1 MFTTCGRRAPAVERL
16 CKMAGLPDAK
26 IDIVRTLVAGAP
38 DKVVSGLRN
47 ALAAA
52 DGDTALA
59 GVRRVVEAE
68 VAERTL
74 RNKALQP
81 IAPLFVD
88 RCGDPD
94 RLAFPPRALS
104 MLWRGLRDVAA
115 EDVASAALVMADFEP
130 GVTSNE
136 AFDRLTARLVE
147 EIEAR
152 TQRDI
157 IAALDI
163 VEADQAGGAATLRSC
178 LAMSPVV
185 RRATEKLPEWISR
198 TTQERAAAAR
208 LAYRDAC
215 RAGDDAGPRF
225 FEMLGAQLA
234 EPWTIL
240 RIVSAVMDHPTESYL
255 SGSELAAFATRLM
268 DSVDANLKLVAAFDL
283 NGGAPTGEV
292 AAATVE
298 ILTLQVTELENAI
311 DLAREGG
318 WGARIQKQKQS
329 LAGVVEKRLRELPR
343 LQAAALPSQRVRG
356 ARALV
361 AEPELTSPPDQG
373 HVERCRSLLSFAEGI
388 RASANYGG
396 FASTRAKVMEAAG
409 EALDQYV
416 EDVLARVRDGEAADR
431 EVAALRLQ
439 VAAEFAGLIHEPRAR
454 EIVRRR
460 AASAFGAVTAPRPA
474 WEDPARPL

>member
-1 MFTTCGRRAPAVERL
+1 
-16 CKMAGLPDAK
+16 MAGLPDAK
-26 IDIVRTLVAGAP
+26 IDIVRTLVASAP

-68 VAERTL
+68 VAERKL

-88 RCGDPD
+88 RGGDPG
-94 RLAFPPRALS
+94 RLAFPPRALP
-104 MLWRGLRDVAA
+104 MLWRGLREVAA
-115 EDVASAALVMADFEP
+115 EDVATAALVMADFEQ
-130 GVTSNE
+130 GVTSTE
-136 AFDRLTARLVE
+136 AFDRLTERLVE
-147 EIEAR
+147 EVEAR

-157 IAALDI
+157 VGALDFI
-163 VEADQAGGAATLRSC
+163 EADRQGGEAVLRTC
-178 LAMSPVV
+178 LAISPVV
-185 RRATEKLPEWISR
+185 RRATEKLPEWIGR

-215 RAGDDAGPRF
+215 RVGDDAGPRF

-255 SGSELAAFATRLM
+255 SGSELSPFATRLM
-268 DSVDANLKLVAAFDL
+268 DGVDANLKIVAGFDL
-283 NGGAPTGEV
+283 NGGAPAGE
-292 AAATVE
+292 AAAAAVE
-298 ILTLQVTELENAI
+298 VLTLQITELEDAI

-318 WGARIQKQKQS
+318 WGGRIQKQKQA
-329 LAGVVEKRLRELPR
+329 LASVVEKRLRELPR
-343 LQAAALPSQRVRG
+343 LQATALPTQKVRI

-361 AEPELTSPPDQG
+361 TEPSLSLPPDQG
-373 HVERCRSLLSFAEGI
+373 HVTRCRSLLTFAEGI

-396 FASTRAKVMEAAG
+396 FASTRTKVMEAAG

-416 EDVLARVRDGEAADR
+416 EDVLARVREGEAPDR
-431 EVAALRLQ
+431 EIAALMLQ
-439 VAAEFAGLIHEPRAR
+439 VAAEFAGLIHEPRAC

-474 WEDPARPL
+474 WEDPARQL

>member
-1 MFTTCGRRAPAVERL
+1 
-16 CKMAGLPDAK
+16 MAGLPDAK
-26 IDIVRTLVAGAP
+26 IDIVRTLVASAP
-38 DKVVSGLRN
+38 DTVVSGLRN

-68 VAERTL
+68 AAERTL
-74 RNKALQP
+74 RNTALQP
-81 IAPLFVD
+81 IAPLFVAHG
-88 RCGDPD
+88 GDPD
-94 RLAFPPRALS
+94 KLAFPPRALG
-104 MLWRGLRDVAA
+104 MLWRGLREVAAPDVAA
-115 EDVASAALVMADFEP
+115 AALVMVDFEP
-130 GVTSNE
+130 GVTSSE
-136 AFDRLTARLVE
+136 AFDRLTERLVE
-147 EIEAR
+147 EIDSR
-152 TQRDI
+152 SQRDI
-157 IAALDI
+157 VAALDVI
-163 VEADQAGGAATLRSC
+163 EAARPGGGAVLRAC

-185 RRATEKLPEWISR
+185 RRATEKLPEWIGR

-215 RAGDDAGPRF
+215 RAGEDAGPRF

-255 SGSELAAFATRLM
+255 SGSELASFATRLM
-268 DSVDANLKLVAAFDL
+268 DAVDANLQTVGAFDL
-283 NGGAPTGEV
+283 NGGTSSGE
-292 AAATVE
+292 AAAAMVE
-298 ILTLQVTELENAI
+298 TLTLQITELENAI

-318 WGARIQKQKQS
+318 WGGRIQKQKQS
-329 LAGVVEKRLRELPR
+329 LAAVVEKRLRELPR
-343 LQAAALPSQRVRG
+343 LLAAALPTQKARI

-361 AEPELTSPPDQG
+361 AEPDLTSPPDQA

-396 FASTRAKVMEAAG
+396 FASTRAKVMEAVG
-409 EALDQYV
+409 EVLDQYV
-416 EDVLARVRDGEAADR
+416 EDVLARVRDGEAPDR
-431 EVAALRLQ
+431 EIAALRLQ
-439 VAAEFAGLIHEPRAR
+439 IAAEFAGLIHEPRAR

-460 AASAFGAVTAPRPA
+460 AASAFGAVAAPRPA